1 MIGVFDSGLGGL
13 TILKEFLKVL
23 PEYDYL
29 YLGDTLHVPYGNR
42 SDEAVYELT
51 EKACNYLFANGCNLI
66 IIACNTAT
74 AKALRK
80 LQQEYLVGQEKQG
93 RRERPLGPLDSA
105 QGGQVRNILGVIR
118 PVVEEI
124 ARVSKGKV
132 GVLGTRGTVHSNSY
146 AVELKH
152 QRRNLKITQQACPL
166 LVPLLEENWGKKKE
180 TKSILRSYLST
191 VKKAKVDTLILG
203 CTHYPLLLKEIRQ
216 IMGKTCQV
224 PNPGTIVA
232 KSLKDYL
239 VRHPEIEEN
248 LTKNSKRKY
257 LVTDLNENF
266 QELAQKFLGEKIT
279 VKKVEY

>member
-13 TILKEFLKVL
+13 TILKEFMKVL

-51 EKACNYLFANGCNLI
+51 EKACDYLFNNGCNLV

-93 RRERPLGPLDSA
+93 RRERHVGRA
-105 QGGQVRNILGVIR
+105 RNILGVIR

-124 ARVSKGKV
+124 ARISNGKV
-132 GVLGTRGTVHSNSY
+132 GVLGTRGTVHSKAY
-146 AVELKH
+146 AVELKN
-152 QRRNLKITQQACPL
+152 QRKNLKITQQACPL

-180 TKSILRSYLST
+180 TKSILRSYLSP
-191 VKKAKVDTLILG
+191 VKKEKVDTLILG

-216 IMGKTCQV
+216 IMGKKCNV

-266 QELAQKFLGEKIT
+266 RELAQRFLGEKII